1 MRGSAVCALTTEE
14 CAAEHL
20 VPVCWQCQN
29 MTAHTCLCRSCQ
41 QLLCGAEMWGWGG
54 AEHRTKAAVLS
65 SFVCGQPRA
74 GLRAHSSGMAAHR
87 RCSLNF
93 NLLSFPLNPLSY
105 LCCKAL
111 MESARAST
119 ELTVTQRLDAGE
131 V

>member
-1 MRGSAVCALTTEE
+1 MGL
-14 CAAEHL
+14 
-20 VPVCWQCQN
+20 
-29 MTAHTCLCRSCQ
+29 
-41 QLLCGAEMWGWGG
+41 GG